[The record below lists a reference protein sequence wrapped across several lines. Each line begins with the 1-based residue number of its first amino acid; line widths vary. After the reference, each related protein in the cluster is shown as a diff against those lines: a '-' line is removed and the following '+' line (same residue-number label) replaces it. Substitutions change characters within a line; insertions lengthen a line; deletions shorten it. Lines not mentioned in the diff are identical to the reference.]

1 VKLQELLSTAGETMT
16 VRRVFAEPYDK
27 DGVTIIPGAA
37 VAGGGGGGGGH
48 DEKGQQGEGGGF
60 GMNAKPAGA
69 FVIRSGRVRWQPAVD
84 LNRLL
89 MVVGAVAVT
98 ALLTRARRRQA
109 GRQQSHRLAH
119 RVAHRVARR
128 QARRE
133 VRRQSR
139 RQHRR

>member
-1 VKLQELLSTAGETMT
+1 VKLQELLSAAGETMT

-27 DGVTIIPGAA
+27 DGVTIIPGAV

-69 FVIRSGRVRWQPAVD
+69 FVIKSGRVRWQPAVD

-98 ALLTRARRRQA
+98 ALLTQARRRQA
-109 GRQQSHRLAH
+109 GRRQSHRLA
-119 RVAHRVARR
+119 RRLVRRQVRR
-128 QARRE
+128 QARR
-133 VRRQSR
+133 
-139 RQHRR
+139 QHRR